1 MANRIYAVESQLQD
15 IQNILKENHTALIQE
30 LPGAITQRI
39 LEMQDIFFP
48 VSKQDILATI
58 DEVRNQNNHF
68 DAAVPNM
75 IMSASSDSGGLY
87 DTWN

>member
-15 IQNILKENHTALIQE
+15 IQNILKENQTALIQD

-39 LEMQDIFFP
+39 LENNDAIP

-75 IMSASSDSGGLY
+75 IVSASSDSGGLY

>member
-15 IQNILKENHTALIQE
+15 IQNILKENQTALIQD

-39 LEMQDIFFP
+39 LENNDAIP
-48 VSKQDILATI
+48 ASKQNILASI

-87 DTWN
+87 DTRN

>member
-15 IQNILKENHTALIQE
+15 IQNILKENQTALIQD

-39 LEMQDIFFP
+39 LEKQDIFFP

>member
-1 MANRIYAVESQLQD
+1 MTFYGVDPVGHCNSCRNTTSSVTLD
-15 IQNILKENHTALIQE
+15 

-39 LEMQDIFFP
+39 LENNDAIP

>member
-1 MANRIYAVESQLQD
+1 MANRIYAVE
-15 IQNILKENHTALIQE
+15 ENQTALIQD

-39 LEMQDIFFP
+39 LENNDATP
-48 VSKQDILATI
+48 VSKQDILASI

-68 DAAVPNM
+68 DAAVPDM

>member
-1 MANRIYAVESQLQD
+1 
-15 IQNILKENHTALIQE
+15 
-30 LPGAITQRI
+30 
-39 LEMQDIFFP
+39 MQDIFFP